1 MELWA
6 TPKQQRLWDF
16 QLIRMASGEKKSKQ
30 FPRASSPS
38 LYLTQGST
46 TIKHPQTM
54 KIKTIARSTADYQR
68 ERVSG
73 VERLQKN
80 KDPRLHPFEQ
90 AREYTRAVRAV
101 KLDKMFAKPFVAAMD
116 DHSDAVWCTA
126 TSPTRVTQFVSGSCD
141 GEIRIWDLALKRTV
155 WASYVFRFFVFV
167 VLVFVSTINLPYT
180 SRCVHVYSFFFF
192 FLILSCACCSLPIHH
207 VYILSILHIHI
218 TVSSPGLFFSF
229 FSFFFSN
236 TVTRILVSSE
246 D

>member
-1 MELWA
+1 
-6 TPKQQRLWDF
+6 
-16 QLIRMASGEKKSKQ
+16 MASGEKKSKQ

-192 FLILSCACCSLPIHH
+192 FLFSLVLVALYPSTMFISCQSYIYISPFLLLDFFFLFFLS
-207 VYILSILHIHI
+207 
-218 TVSSPGLFFSF
+218 SSPTQLRAYWFRP
-229 FSFFFSN
+229 
-236 TVTRILVSSE
+236 RINSRSYRYMVI
-246 D
+246 